1 LEVYACSVGSL
12 PEVID
17 EKLRPARAPGIF
29 TVLCLFTGACANDE
43 PSTTTSPV
51 ESPTETP
58 ELTLSP
64 EPASPLPTGVPPLP
78 TRPPTSPSPA
88 SDPLNLAQGTAQGLA
103 WKLVLKPG
111 NPVCLELQAGPGSA
125 GSIVCDEESEQDFN
139 GDQRLRFSLGGV
151 NESEVPRF
159 AFGFTVPE
167 VTRVRVELASGA
179 APEETTKSSSAVPNR
194 RFFVVPLLGSDIAAV
209 RGLNQAGVT
218 VAGFSYGSQ
227 GPSPFPT
234 G

>member
-1 LEVYACSVGSL
+1 VYACGVLPFLGVSL
-12 PEVID
+12 TR
-17 EKLRPARAPGIF
+17 LCCARAAGIL

-43 PSTTTSPV
+43 PSPTLSPV
-51 ESPTETP
+51 ESPAQTP

-64 EPASPLPTGVPPLP
+64 EPVSPSPTRVSPLP

-88 SDPLNLAQGTAQGLA
+88 SDPLSLAQGTAQGVA
-103 WKLVLKPG
+103 WTLVLKPG
-111 NPVCLELQAGPGSA
+111 NPVCLELQGRAGA
-125 GSIVCDEESEQDFN
+125 VGSIVCDEETEQDFT

-179 APEETTKSSSAVPNR
+179 APEETTKSSSAVPGR
-194 RFFVVPLLGSDIAAV
+194 RFFAVPLPASDIAAA
-209 RGLNQAGVT
+209 RGLNQAGMT

-234 G
+234 VS